1 MVIAML
7 VLATVVAT
15 ASASSSGDGSPRF
28 RVLVFTKTTGF
39 RHDSIPVGIATIQR
53 LGREHRFAV
62 EQTEDERAFT
72 NSNLARYDA
81 LVFLSTTGEPIAR
94 RDHRRAFQRYIRR
107 GGGFLG
113 IHAASDSFERWP
125 WYVGL
130 VGARFRRHA
139 PGTAAAHVVV
149 EDAGTPAT
157 RGLPRVWRRVDE
169 WYAFRSN
176 PRGHV
181 HVLATLDERTYD
193 PRGAAMGADHPI
205 AWCHRYAGGRA
216 VYTAMGHTSGSYREP
231 LFVAHLLGAI
241 EMASGQGAFACPAG
255 RLRGGHAH
263 AQKSSRMARS
273 NSAPV
278 NDGTM
283 IRRSVQRGSA
293 PSSLPASW
301 NAAVNLPS
309 RR

>member
-1 MVIAML
+1 MA
-7 VLATVVAT
+7 AAVAT
-15 ASASSSGDGSPRF
+15 GWAASSGDGARGSQASPARF
-28 RVLVFTKTTGF
+28 RVLVYSKTTGF
-39 RHDSIPVGIATIQR
+39 RHDSIPAGIATIRR

-62 EQTEDERAFT
+62 DQTEDERAFT
-72 NSNLARYDA
+72 NRNLARYAA
-81 LVFLSTTGEPIAR
+81 LVFLSTTGNPIAR
-94 RDHRRAFQRYIRR
+94 QDHRRAFQRYIRR

-130 VGARFRRHA
+130 VGASFRRHA

-176 PRGHV
+176 PRGRV

-255 RLRGGHAH
+255 RLRGGHGH

-293 PSSLPASW
+293 P
-301 NAAVNLPS
+301 
-309 RR
+309 